1 MTARDALLRRLGG
14 TVAIILL
21 LDLAFLGL
29 KIVNG
34 PEPRS
39 YQVTAVL
46 GQAGAGLGV
55 GSDVKVRG
63 VRVGK
68 VLGLT
73 LNENAEA
80 VALIEMLA
88 EPSLP
93 DPSRLGVAVTAKTL
107 LGEKQV
113 ELFPAGNSLD
123 PPYLQAGDVLTV
135 DPARYPTE
143 VQDVIAALDPF
154 FDAIDPRDLGDLVDT
169 FGALEGEGD
178 TIGANLDAAAE
189 LAAFGAE
196 TAETQLDR
204 LSTFADVTEA
214 LADASGDINRL
225 MRSLPRWTSLLPD
238 RQADVRTNLALLSSF
253 SNTFADF
260 LEVEETQIDALLEV
274 GTLIG
279 GVLEGR
285 SDKLA
290 ELIFGVYRY
299 SYKLGHHGG
308 NLSDGTEFAW
318 FRAFMGGEGAIQ
330 DFCDQL
336 PPEFNEIAPGCNPP
350 DEEPAAAVAGGGG

>member
-14 TVAIILL
+14 TVAVILL

-39 YQVTAVL
+39 YQITAVL

-80 VALIEMLA
+80 VALIEMLP

-154 FDAIDPRDLGDLVDT
+154 FAAIDPRDLADLVDT
-169 FGALEGEGD
+169 FGSLEGEGD
-178 TIGANLDAAAE
+178 LIGRNLDASAE
-189 LAAFGAE
+189 LAEWGAS
-196 TAETQLDR
+196 TAATQIDR
-204 LSTFADVTEA
+204 IGTFANVTQS
-214 LADASGDINRL
+214 LADRAPDINRL
-225 MRSLPRWTSLLPD
+225 MRSLPSWVSLLPD
-238 RQADVRTNLALLSSF
+238 RQADIRANLELVRTF
-253 SNTFADF
+253 STGFAEF
-260 LEVEETQIDALLEV
+260 LETNEV
-274 GTLIG
+274 LIAEMLAAMDIVG
-279 GVLEGR
+279 AVLEER
-285 SDKLA
+285 ADKIA

-299 SYKLGHHGG
+299 AYKLGHHGG
-308 NLSDGTEFAW
+308 NLNDGTEFAW
-318 FRAFMGGEGAIQ
+318 FRALTGGEGVIQ
-330 DFCDQL
+330 DICDQL
-336 PPEFNEIAPGCNPP
+336 PIELQEHAPGCVVSETGGSDV
-350 DEEPAAAVAGGGG
+350 DEAAAG